1 MIETNINE
9 AETLVSITWDNWGI
23 IENLADEQNE
33 KKYLILKKI
42 EQEMKDRLDE
52 SSGVD
57 DGEVNPSSVARDVK
71 DHKNGKKV
79 ETKFTY
85 KGVDLGAIMID
96 FPSQKDGE
104 VSLQVTAS
112 LPQKTIKGNG
122 LADSKAYIRERVESE
137 TSKENIVK
145 PTDETNL
152 EIVPAEDLEKASSGR
167 NSIARRIVKASKYK
181 VGESEDFN
189 IDEFVALVM
198 GIYDIYTS
206 IFNWL
211 AEIPTKSSSDMK

>member
-122 LADSKAYIRERVESE
+122 LADSKAYIRERV
-137 TSKENIVK
+137 
-145 PTDETNL
+145 
-152 EIVPAEDLEKASSGR
+152 
-167 NSIARRIVKASKYK
+167 
-181 VGESEDFN
+181 
-189 IDEFVALVM
+189 
-198 GIYDIYTS
+198 
-206 IFNWL
+206 
-211 AEIPTKSSSDMK
+211 